1 LLRLTVIFVQI
12 WAFWVSPTA
21 TVPSAGL
28 GAAGKQPARRR
39 ARDLAAVGDNA
50 IISILLGTCAIS
62 GAPK

>member
-1 LLRLTVIFVQI
+1 LRLTVIFVQS
-12 WAFWVSPTA
+12 WAFWVSPAA

-28 GAAGKQPARRR
+28 GAADKQSASRR

-50 IISILLGTCAIS
+50 IISILLGTRAII